1 MGAPNIFWIYIA
13 IEVVLALAV
22 IIYEFAFKKGGKKKS
37 L

>member
-22 IIYEFAFKKGGKKKS
+22 IIYEFAFRKGGKKKS

>member
-13 IEVVLALAV
+13 VEIVLALAV
-22 IIYEFAFKKGGKKKS
+22 LIYEFAFRKGGKKKS